1 MSSAYAIL
9 ISLGVCG
16 IAAALE
22 GACAGRNVKSYFSR
36 LKSPPYSPPLWVW
49 YIIGVLYYG
58 TFFLVVYRILTRGNN
73 SSLAN
78 MTLALVLAMMLA
90 NALWNYLFFRA
101 QKLFVS
107 VLVTFLAPIMDLLLL
122 VCLIQLDRVAAWALI
137 PYLMYRVFSLWWA
150 YGLWKMNR
158 DTA

>member
-9 ISLGVCG
+9 VSVGVCG

-22 GACAGRNVKSYFSR
+22 GACAGHNVKSYFAK

-49 YIIGVLYYG
+49 YIVGGLYYG
-58 TFFLVVYRILTRGNN
+58 TFFFVVYRVLTGGNN

-78 MTLALVLAMMLA
+78 TTIAAVLAMMLA

-107 VLVTFLAPIMDLLLL
+107 VLVTFLAPVMDLVLLM
-122 VCLIQLDRVAAWALI
+122 CLIRLDPVAAWILI
-137 PYLMYRVFSLWWA
+137 PYLMYRVYSLWWA

-158 DTA
+158 STA